1 MIKAIIFDFGN
12 VISEYLPKDIFKQLS
27 EKAGVPEKCFEVAY
41 SEFRTPFDGGYI
53 NRAELYRKAL
63 KEIGMHKEAEDE
75 ALCQMLGDLDM
86 ESWSHPS
93 EETKRWVSE
102 LKFRGYK
109 TGVLSNMPFDFLELY
124 GDDIEVFDMVDETVF
139 SCDYHITKPEP
150 EIYFKI
156 LEKLGITAEEAVFID
171 DAQRNIDGAA
181 RIGLRGILFE
191 NHEQAKR
198 ELEEILKIN
207 NNH

>member
-12 VISEYLPKDIFKQLS
+12 VISEYLPADIFEQLS
-27 EKAGVPEKCFEVAY
+27 EKSGVPVECFEVAY

-53 NRAELYRKAL
+53 NRAELYKKAL
-63 KEIGMHKEAEDE
+63 KEIGMNKESEDE
-75 ALCQMLGDLDM
+75 ALCQRLGDLDM

-93 EETKRWVSE
+93 QETIKWVSE
-102 LKFRGYK
+102 LKYRGFK

-150 EIYFKI
+150 EIYYKI
-156 LEKLGITAEEAVFID
+156 LDKLGVAADEAVFID
-171 DAQRNIDGAA
+171 DAQRNIEGASK
-181 RIGLRGILFE
+181 IGLRGILFE
-191 NHEQAKR
+191 NHEQAR
-198 ELEEILKIN
+198 LELEEIIRSSRD
-207 NNH
+207 